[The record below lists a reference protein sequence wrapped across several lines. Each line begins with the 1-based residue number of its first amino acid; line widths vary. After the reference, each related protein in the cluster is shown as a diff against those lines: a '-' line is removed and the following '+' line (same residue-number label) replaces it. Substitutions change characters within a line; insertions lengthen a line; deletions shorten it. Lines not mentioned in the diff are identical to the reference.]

1 MTYASTIVA
10 SILLRSIIST
20 AAGYLPATVL
30 ERISARTFGYILTQ
44 VGTGII
50 SYYALKKNWG
60 KQSEL

>member
-1 MTYASTIVA
+1 
-10 SILLRSIIST
+10 LPT
-20 AAGYLPATVL
+20 AVL
-30 ERISARTFGYILTQ
+30 EMISARTFGYLLTQ